1 MRVLIVDDQLHVV
14 NGIAAGIDWDKLGV
28 TETLCAH
35 SAFEARQIFSEHP
48 VDVMLCDIEMPVESG
63 ISLYHWVKEQKFAT
77 ECIFLTAHADFSYAR
92 EALRLE
98 SFDYILQ
105 PARYEEIQNA
115 LARAISHLKAKREL
129 ALYSSYGHGVSK
141 NRSALLDGIFQDCLL
156 NRENKLSDLRAR
168 AGQCG
173 IPFSGGQKSACG
185 LLQPLSWE
193 KGTAPWEEEVLRY
206 ALDNILTELFH
217 TYRYSLLLVRAQD
230 DFYLLASPPEG
241 SPYRQETVQNQLAAF
256 LTVSQRELGLSAA
269 CYWTELEP
277 GSSLAGGAEKL
288 QARKK
293 DNILLSGGLFFVG
306 EASGAES
313 PVSFE
318 SQLKRWEHFLTGG
331 NVLPVREEIHLWLE
345 KNAGENRLTAR
356 DLKYFYQGLI
366 RMFSVAAD
374 QRQIHFQ
381 EILSSSEL
389 LDQYLTAYE
398 SVDGVKNL
406 VDHVIPY
413 FLEDPT
419 EENQKQIDRAIQYIY
434 DHIDKEINCAEIAR
448 HVFLNP
454 DYLSRVFK
462 KETGLSLKKF
472 IILEKMKLAKS
483 LLRSTALPISTISLR
498 VGYSNFSHFSQSYK
512 KAMGLTPEEERRA

>member
-1 MRVLIVDDQLHVV
+1 MRV
-14 NGIAAGIDWDKLGV
+14 
-28 TETLCAH
+28 
-35 SAFEARQIFSEHP
+35 
-48 VDVMLCDIEMPVESG
+48 
-63 ISLYHWVKEQKFAT
+63 
-77 ECIFLTAHADFSYAR
+77 
-92 EALRLE
+92 
-98 SFDYILQ
+98 
-105 PARYEEIQNA
+105 
-115 LARAISHLKAKREL
+115 RA
-129 ALYSSYGHGVSK
+129 
-141 NRSALLDGIFQDCLL
+141 
-156 NRENKLSDLRAR
+156 
-168 AGQCG
+168 
-173 IPFSGGQKSACG
+173 P
-185 LLQPLSWE
+185 
-193 KGTAPWEEEVLRY
+193 
-206 ALDNILTELFH
+206 
-217 TYRYSLLLVRAQD
+217 D